1 MGGESSK
8 SNSNSSKS
16 DSDSS
21 SNSAHK
27 NGKLE
32 EITFLKENENTKI
45 KRVWIVKK
53 AISLADGHVDLL
65 KLRYRTRTEYT
76 TNKIKLLLSKIPS
89 TYIVDL
95 NNLEFFEPKQNV
107 FKIKNEY
114 NSCFKHWALILELSN
129 GSYVNIQFGRDG
141 FSLKEFNE
149 TDVEGESVLNS
160 ITETWGEETLPYSFC
175 YLGNADYEYNNLK
188 KKLIKRKDD
197 EAKKFKEEGKTYY
210 NALHNN
216 CQHFVCEIEEI
227 LFGSINVWHSFKYY
241 LQDFFENF
249 FPNININKLQNIHEK
264 NIAEKNKILFKKN
277 VDMLQEK
284 YEILSEC
291 EKTKKYEDYCQN
303 TRISLDDSKELLER
317 QYSLKYDDFL
327 D

>member
-16 DSDSS
+16 DSDSL

-53 AISLADGHVDLL
+53 PISLADGHVNLL
-65 KLRYRTRTEYT
+65 ILRYRNGPDYT
-76 TNKIKLLLSKIPS
+76 AKQIKLLLSKIPS
-89 TYIVDL
+89 TYIDL

-188 KKLIKRKDD
+188 NILIKRKDD

-277 VDMLQEK
+277 IDMLKEK
-284 YEILSEC
+284 YEILSEY
-291 EKTKKYEDYCQN
+291 EKTKKYEYFCQEI
-303 TRISLDDSKELLER
+303 RISLDKFKKLLER
-317 QYSLKYDDFL
+317 KYSLKYDDFL

>member
-8 SNSNSSKS
+8 SNSNSLKS
-16 DSDSS
+16 DSGSS

-53 AISLADGHVDLL
+53 PISLADGHVNLL
-65 KLRYRTRTEYT
+65 ILMNQKLGEYT
-76 TNKIKLLLSKIPS
+76 INKIMLLLSKIPS
-89 TYIVDL
+89 TYIDL

-175 YLGNADYEYNNLK
+175 YLGNADYEYNKLK
-188 KKLIKRKDD
+188 KILIKRKDD

-264 NIAEKNKILFKKN
+264 NIAEKNEILFKKN

-291 EKTKKYEDYCQN
+291 EKTKKYEDFCQN
-303 TRISLDDSKELLER
+303 TRKSLYVFKEHLER

>member
-21 SNSAHK
+21 SNSAH
-27 NGKLE
+27 GKLE

-53 AISLADGHVDLL
+53 PISLDDEHVGLY
-65 KLRYRTRTEYT
+65 RYLTVYPA
-76 TNKIKLLLSKIPS
+76 IGVAQALYKIPS

-197 EAKKFKEEGKTYY
+197 EVKKFKEEGKTSY

-227 LFGSINVWHSFKYY
+227 LFGSINVWHFFKYY

-277 VDMLQEK
+277 VDMLKEK

-291 EKTKKYEDYCQN
+291 EKTKKYEDFCQYM
-303 TRISLDDSKELLER
+303 RVSLDESKELLER
-317 QYSLKYDDFL
+317 NYSLKYDDFL

>member
-32 EITFLKENENTKI
+32 EISFLKENENTKI

-53 AISLADGHVDLL
+53 HISLTDARVDVLEFIDRL
-65 KLRYRTRTEYT
+65 ENSFS
-76 TNKIKLLLSKIPS
+76 NKIGLLFNKIPS
-89 TYIVDL
+89 TYAEID
-95 NNLEFFEPKQNV
+95 NLKLFEPKQNI
-107 FKIKNEY
+107 FKIKSEY
-114 NSCFKHWALILELSN
+114 ITGFKHWAVILELSN

-141 FSLKEFNE
+141 FSLKESNK
-149 TDVEGESVLNS
+149 TDVEGESILNS

-175 YLGNADYEYNNLK
+175 YLGNANYKYNNLK
-188 KKLIKRKDD
+188 NILIKRKDD
-197 EAKKFKEEGKTYY
+197 EAKKFKEESKTYY
-210 NALHNN
+210 NAIHNN
-216 CQHFVCEIEEI
+216 CQHFVCEIEKI

-241 LQDFFENF
+241 LKEFFEAF
-249 FPNININKLQNIHEK
+249 FPNININKLKNIHEK

-277 VDMLQEK
+277 IDILKEK
-284 YEILSEC
+284 YDILSEC
-291 EKTKKYEDYCQN
+291 EKTKKYEDYCQEK
-303 TRISLDDSKELLER
+303 RISLDVSKRTLER
-317 QYSLKYDDFL
+317 QYSLKYNDFL

>member
-27 NGKLE
+27 KGKLE

-53 AISLADGHVDLL
+53 PISLADGHVNLL
-65 KLRYRTRTEYT
+65 MHRTFC
-76 TNKIKLLLSKIPS
+76 KIILLLRKIPS
-89 TYIVDL
+89 KYMVL
-95 NNLEFFEPKQNV
+95 NDSEFFEPKQNV

-188 KKLIKRKDD
+188 NKLIKRKDD

-277 VDMLQEK
+277 VDMLKEK

-291 EKTKKYEDYCQN
+291 EKTKKYENYCQYI
-303 TRISLDDSKELLER
+303 RISLDDSKELLER
-317 QYSLKYDDFL
+317 NYSLKYDDFL

>member
-53 AISLADGHVDLL
+53 PISLADGHVDLL
-65 KLRYRTRTEYT
+65 KSRYRKV
-76 TNKIKLLLSKIPS
+76 TNKIKELLNKISS
-89 TYIVDL
+89 TYIDL
-95 NNLEFFEPKQNV
+95 NDSEFFEPKQNV
-107 FKIKNEY
+107 FKIKNKY
-114 NSCFKHWALILELSN
+114 NPYFKHWALILELSN

-149 TDVEGESVLNS
+149 TDFEGESVLNS

-188 KKLIKRKDD
+188 KILIKRKDD
-197 EAKKFKEEGKTYY
+197 EEKKFKEEGKTYY

-227 LFGSINVWHSFKYY
+227 LFDSINVWHSFKYY

-277 VDMLQEK
+277 VDMLKEK

-291 EKTKKYEDYCQN
+291 EKTKKYEDFCQYMC
-303 TRISLDDSKELLER
+303 ISLDESKELLER
-317 QYSLKYDDFL
+317 NYSLKYDDFL

>member
-53 AISLADGHVDLL
+53 AISFADEHVGLY
-65 KLRYRTRTEYT
+65 RYLTVYPAIELQQALY
-76 TNKIKLLLSKIPS
+76 KIPS

-175 YLGNADYEYNNLK
+175 YLGNADYEYNKLK
-188 KKLIKRKDD
+188 KILIKRKDD
-197 EAKKFKEEGKTYY
+197 EVKKFKEEGKTYY

-216 CQHFVCEIEEI
+216 CQHFVCEIEKI

-264 NIAEKNKILFKKN
+264 NIPEKNKILFKKN
-277 VDMLQEK
+277 IDMLKKK
-284 YEILSEC
+284 YEILSEF
-291 EKTKKYEDYCQN
+291 EKTKKYEDYWQN
-303 TRISLDDSKELLER
+303 IRIYLDELKGLLEIK
-317 QYSLKYDDFL
+317 YSLKYDDFL

>member
-53 AISLADGHVDLL
+53 PISLHDGHVDLL
-65 KLRYRTRTEYT
+65 KLRYGTIYT
-76 TNKIKLLLSKIPS
+76 AITKLLLSKIPS
-89 TYIVDL
+89 TYIDL
-95 NNLEFFEPKQNV
+95 NNLELFEPKQNV

-114 NSCFKHWALILELSN
+114 NSHFKHWALILELSN

-160 ITETWGEETLPYSFC
+160 ITETWGEETLPYSFV
-175 YLGNADYEYNNLK
+175 
-188 KKLIKRKDD
+188 I
-197 EAKKFKEEGKTYY
+197 
-210 NALHNN
+210 
-216 CQHFVCEIEEI
+216 
-227 LFGSINVWHSFKYY
+227 
-241 LQDFFENF
+241 
-249 FPNININKLQNIHEK
+249 
-264 NIAEKNKILFKKN
+264 
-277 VDMLQEK
+277 
-284 YEILSEC
+284 
-291 EKTKKYEDYCQN
+291 
-303 TRISLDDSKELLER
+303 
-317 QYSLKYDDFL
+317 
-327 D
+327 